1 MVVRQCGLGGVGCG
15 SAWWLIKL
23 VEIVEQWR
31 TMWFVIFDQRGS
43 WVLIGSG
50 DRRGSWVLIKQW
62 RSDSITTQLV
72 LPLELLKLCY
82 KGMANLYLWS
92 SKRSYKNDFV
102 WHDLLEN
109 KFIYPALGQEYV
121 LKGSEF
127 HELNLSPKLHE
138 TIMPSTSSSLS
149 RFLRPPLP
157 EMNKS
162 GEDLDFL
169 AVITRRRN
177 QSWSSINLYKYK
189 VYKVELSF
197 NKSFG
202 KAAADVSTQTKDK
215 RRRRKP
221 VRAKEIEEDEEEGE
235 QVHEE
240 KSQC

>member
-1 MVVRQCGLGGVGCG
+1 
-15 SAWWLIKL
+15 
-23 VEIVEQWR
+23 
-31 TMWFVIFDQRGS
+31 
-43 WVLIGSG
+43 
-50 DRRGSWVLIKQW
+50 
-62 RSDSITTQLV
+62 
-72 LPLELLKLCY
+72 
-82 KGMANLYLWS
+82 MANLYLWS

-240 KSQC
+240 KSQCEMCHGQSTKLSGDKISPSLSYSSPETLESLMKVDGRLVICQAGGNIYLMLLSCNGVLVVLMAGLTEL